1 MSYFILHRCTSEGSC
16 YLVNA
21 STWLGPLEVVEPV
34 YGWVMPF
41 LMLFT
46 FVTNTLIITGLCR
59 LVIISLHLLALIHQH
74 DLSAEQGVDE
84 VPHQHSAPVHG
95 RV

>member
-1 MSYFILHRCTSEGSC
+1 MSSRCTSEGSC

-21 STWLGPLEVVEPV
+21 STWLGPLEVVQPV

-46 FVTNTLIITGLCR
+46 FITNTLIITGLC
-59 LVIISLHLLALIHQH
+59 LVIILINLLALVHQH
-74 DLSAEQGVDE
+74 DLSAE
-84 VPHQHSAPVHG
+84 
-95 RV
+95 

>member
-1 MSYFILHRCTSEGSC
+1 MSSRCTSEGSC

-46 FVTNTLIITGLCR
+46 FITNTLIITGLC
-59 LVIISLHLLALIHQH
+59 LVIILIYTMALVHQH
-74 DLSAEQGVDE
+74 DLSAE
-84 VPHQHSAPVHG
+84 
-95 RV
+95 